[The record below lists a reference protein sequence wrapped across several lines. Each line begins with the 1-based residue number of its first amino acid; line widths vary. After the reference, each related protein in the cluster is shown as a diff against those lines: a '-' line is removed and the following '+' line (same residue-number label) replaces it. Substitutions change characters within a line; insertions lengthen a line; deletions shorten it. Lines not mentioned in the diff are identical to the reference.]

1 MLLALIRR
9 YIQPYRGAA
18 GWVVLFQ
25 ITATAMSLTLPNL
38 NAKIID
44 EGVSKGD
51 TGYILTH
58 GTLMLGVSL
67 AQTACQVAAVFLAAK
82 IAMGMGRDIRA
93 EVFAHSLTFSRH
105 DINHFGAPSLLTRTT
120 NDVQQVQT
128 LVFMTCA
135 MMLSAPLTM
144 AGGLVMALRQDTTLS
159 WLILVAVLV
168 LGCFIGILVF
178 RLTPLFQA
186 QQAQI
191 DTMNQVV
198 REQIS
203 GIRVVRAFTRE
214 PAELAR
220 FDTTNTGLRDLQMS
234 IGAAFSMLFP
244 FVHLVMNLGNVGVM
258 WFGAIR
264 IADGAI
270 QIGQLTAFITYL
282 IQILMSVILA
292 TMMAMLGPRAEV
304 CARRIREVLDTESS
318 IRRARDA
325 LTELP
330 ERGTVRFHQ
339 VTFTHAGADR
349 PVLDNIS
356 FEMTPGTITAVVGS
370 TGSGK
375 STLAN
380 LIPRLA
386 DVTTGRVCVDGVE
399 VTRIDQESLWSR
411 IGLVPQQPYLFSG
424 TIRSNLQDGCPEA
437 TDEEMWQA
445 LRVAQADDFVAAMPD
460 GLDSAISQ
468 GGTNV
473 SGGQRQRLSIARAL
487 IKKPEIYVFDDAFSA
502 LDVATDARLRAALL
516 STITDAA
523 VLIIAQRVS
532 TIQNADQIIVLEAG
546 RIVGIGTHQNLLDEC
561 PTYQEI
567 VASQLSLEEAA

>member
-144 AGGLVMALRQDTTLS
+144 AGGVVMALRQDTTLS

>member
-144 AGGLVMALRQDTTLS
+144 AGGVVMALRQDTTLS

-282 IQILMSVILA
+282 IQI
-292 TMMAMLGPRAEV
+292 GRAHV
-304 CARRIREVLDTESS
+304 
-318 IRRARDA
+318 
-325 LTELP
+325 
-330 ERGTVRFHQ
+330 
-339 VTFTHAGADR
+339 
-349 PVLDNIS
+349 
-356 FEMTPGTITAVVGS
+356 
-370 TGSGK
+370 
-375 STLAN
+375 
-380 LIPRLA
+380 
-386 DVTTGRVCVDGVE
+386 
-399 VTRIDQESLWSR
+399 
-411 IGLVPQQPYLFSG
+411 
-424 TIRSNLQDGCPEA
+424 
-437 TDEEMWQA
+437 
-445 LRVAQADDFVAAMPD
+445 
-460 GLDSAISQ
+460 
-468 GGTNV
+468 
-473 SGGQRQRLSIARAL
+473 
-487 IKKPEIYVFDDAFSA
+487 
-502 LDVATDARLRAALL
+502 
-516 STITDAA
+516 
-523 VLIIAQRVS
+523 
-532 TIQNADQIIVLEAG
+532 
-546 RIVGIGTHQNLLDEC
+546 
-561 PTYQEI
+561 
-567 VASQLSLEEAA
+567 

>member
-144 AGGLVMALRQDTTLS
+144 AGGVVMALRQDTTLS

-214 PAELAR
+214 PVELAR